1 MRTKLI
7 SILLT
12 SMFGLITYG
21 QIEIHDMGTIVES
34 PDIELTGTPGDDDL
48 TYKEYYVINTSEG
61 TVELNWSR
69 HNLGGSTCLD
79 DQVCTGINCYVPA
92 DDGVMVFNS
101 VEPAVIAPGDSVY
114 LKLGGK
120 SDVNCCAIFRYY
132 LSTGLGTIQDSIDV
146 KYKIGDV
153 DCFLSAEEETKAE
166 ISVFPNPANNAFNI
180 VMSNASQETYSVE
193 LFNLVGERVLVENLV
208 NGQNTIDVSTL
219 PAGVYFYT
227 IFDGQSTV
235 ETKKLIVR
243 H

>member
-1 MRTKLI
+1 MKTKLY
-7 SILLT
+7 SILTLFT
-12 SMFGLITYG
+12 LSTLSFG
-21 QIEIHDMGTIVES
+21 QIEIHYEGVTLESPVDEVTGDPGGGIVEK
-34 PDIELTGTPGDDDL
+34 G
-48 TYKEYYVINTSEG
+48 YYIVNTSGAEL
-61 TVELNWSR
+61 ELNWSR
-69 HNLGGSTCLD
+69 HNIGGSSCLE
-79 DQVCTGINCYVPA
+79 DQVCTDENCYIPFG
-92 DDGVMVFNS
+92 DGMIFS
-101 VEPAVIAPGDSVY
+101 SPEPATIAPGDSTYFKV
-114 LKLGGK
+114 GGG

-132 LSTGLGTIQDSIDV
+132 LSTGLGTIQDSIDI
-146 KYKIGDV
+146 KYRIGDV

-180 VMSNASQETYSVE
+180 VMSNISQESYSVE

>member
-1 MRTKLI
+1 MKKKLFT
-7 SILLT
+7 ILAACAL
-12 SMFGLITYG
+12 SAVSFG
-21 QIEIHDMGTIVES
+21 QIELIEDGVVVES
-34 PDIELTGTPGDDDL
+34 PSVEVTGDTGPDVHFKG
-48 TYKEYYVINTSEG
+48 YYIFNSSDETIV
-61 TVELNWSR
+61 LDWSR
-69 HNLGGSTCLD
+69 HNLSGGNCLD
-79 DQVCTGINCYVPA
+79 DQVCTDESCYVPFT
-92 DDGVMVFNS
+92 DDLIFN
-101 VEPAVIAPGDSVY
+101 APETREIPSGDTIYFKV
-114 LKLGGK
+114 GGQ

-132 LSTGLGTIQDSIDV
+132 LKTGLGTIQDSIEV

-166 ISVFPNPANNAFNI
+166 ISVFPNPANNTFNI
-180 VMSNASQETYSVE
+180 VMSNVSQETYSVE